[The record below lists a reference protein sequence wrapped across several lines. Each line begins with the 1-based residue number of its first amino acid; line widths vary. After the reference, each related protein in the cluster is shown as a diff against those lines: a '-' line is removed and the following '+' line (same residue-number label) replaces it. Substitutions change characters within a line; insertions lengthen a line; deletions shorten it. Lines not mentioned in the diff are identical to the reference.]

1 MENQSK
7 GVGVTGIM
15 TTVFI
20 ALKLA
25 KVIDWSWWLVLSP
38 SLIGI
43 GIVTILFAIIGVD
56 AVMKMNK

>member
-43 GIVTILFAIIGVD
+43 GIGIILFAIIGID
-56 AVMKMNK
+56 TFLKSTK